1 MRNWLRG
8 IGSILAAACVSAAP
22 LPRDHVPPPRIA
34 AHQHLI
40 SPEFARIVS
49 QPPQDGAA
57 FISLLDAAGI
67 RRGVVLSMAYSFADE
82 RKEIP
87 DPDRHV
93 REENDWT
100 SRQAVQS
107 AGRLVGF
114 CSVNPLRDAALTE
127 IERCLRLPGM
137 IGLKL
142 HFANSGVSMRNPEH
156 VRRLQLVFE
165 AANARRAP
173 IVVHLHARTGS
184 PYGAEDARTFL
195 EELLPRAPDIVVQ
208 VAHLAGSGAFPA
220 DAEQAIEVFEAA
232 IRRHDPRTR
241 NLYFDQ
247 CTVALDST
255 TAENGARIARAIRA
269 VGVGRVFFGSDAAAA
284 GNPPPAQAWAIFR
297 ARVPLTAAEF
307 RTIALNVPSY
317 MRR

>member
-1 MRNWLRG
+1 MKAWLG
-8 IGSILAAACVSAAP
+8 ILSSILAAACASAGP
-22 LPRDHVPPPRIA
+22 VRPDQVPPPRVA

-40 SPEFARIVS
+40 SPEFARIVN

-57 FISLLDAAGI
+57 FLRMLDEAGI

-82 RKEIP
+82 RKKIA

-100 SRQAVQS
+100 SRQIVQS

-114 CSVNPLRDAALTE
+114 CSVNPLRDEALIE
-127 IERCLRLPGM
+127 IDRCLKLPGM

-156 VRRLQLVFE
+156 VARLRHVFA

-184 PYGAEDARTFL
+184 PYGAEDARAFL
-195 EELLPRAPDIVVQ
+195 EKLLPYAPNVIVQ
-208 VAHLAGSGAFPA
+208 VAHLAGAGEFPP

-247 CTVALDST
+247 CTVAMPST
-255 TAENGARIARAIRA
+255 TVENGAQIAKAIRG
-269 VGVGRVFFGSDAAAA
+269 VGVRRVFFGSDMAVA
-284 GNPPPAQAWAIFR
+284 GNPPPAQSWAIFK
-297 ARVPLTAAEF
+297 AKVPLTASEF
-307 RTIALNVPSY
+307 RTIALNVPPY
-317 MRR
+317 VRR